1 MFVPL
6 PVSTVK
12 EFPNGTPWILVP
24 FRDNA
29 EQDRSTQLKRFVSHI
44 QRYHPDWRVLVI
56 EQSDDGRK
64 FNRGALLDI
73 GARYAYKQGA
83 KYVIFHDVDLLPLA
97 LIVPYYEVYP
107 TSPIHIGKAWTDKY
121 DYERFFG
128 GVVSIS
134 MEDLAKSN
142 GFPTQFWG
150 WGGEDDALRE
160 RLTAKGIQIYQP
172 VMRHGFRE
180 LPHVNTSTKKEWT
193 NLRKRADVMGDTGRM
208 GFRTIQWTPLAEE
221 VLSPSAK
228 KYTVELK

>member
-6 PVSTVK
+6 SVSALK
-12 EFPNGTPWILVP
+12 EFPLGTPWIVIP

-29 EQDRSTQLKRFVSHI
+29 EQDRANQLKRFVSHMT
-44 QRYHPDWRVLVI
+44 RYHPDWHVLII

-64 FNRGALLDI
+64 FNRGALLNI
-73 GARYAYKQGA
+73 GARYAHKQGA
-83 KYVIFHDVDLLPLA
+83 KYIIFHDVDLLPLA
-97 LIVPYYEVYP
+97 PIVPYYEVYP
-107 TSPIHIGKAWTDKY
+107 SSPIHIGKAWVDKY

-134 MEDLAKSN
+134 MEDLQKSN
-142 GFPTQFWG
+142 GFPNQFWG

-160 RLTAKGIQIYQP
+160 RLNHKGIQIYQP

-208 GFRTIQWTPLAEE
+208 GFRTIQWTPLEE
-221 VLSPSAK
+221 EKLSPSAK